1 MLTSY
6 HYLLGS
12 FMAVSCVTSAFFMP
26 SPQYASYPAEP
37 TIDVAY
43 RGSGRLDGAPGLTQ
57 PGTKNISSQ
66 ISQRTDHPD
75 AAIDTGLSSDLGSN
89 LGTELSALTTEEDS
103 FLLSHRGSGR
113 IVPARTTRL

>member
-12 FMAVSCVTSAFFMP
+12 FMAVSGVTSAFFTPP
-26 SPQYASYPAEP
+26 SQYTSYPAEQ
-37 TIDVAY
+37 TLDVAY
-43 RGSGRLDGAPGLTQ
+43 RGSGRLGRTPSRTQ
-57 PGTKNISSQ
+57 PGTKNISQQLSQ
-66 ISQRTDHPD
+66 TTEHQS
-75 AAIDTGLSSDLGSN
+75 AATSTGLSSDLGSN
-89 LGTELSALTTEEDS
+89 LGINLSATATEDDS